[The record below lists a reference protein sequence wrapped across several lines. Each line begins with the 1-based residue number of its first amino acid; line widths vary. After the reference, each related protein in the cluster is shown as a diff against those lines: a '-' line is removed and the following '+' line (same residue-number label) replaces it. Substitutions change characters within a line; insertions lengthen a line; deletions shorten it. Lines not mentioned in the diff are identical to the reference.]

1 MKAGIIALTKTLAN
15 QVAERGINVNC
26 IVPGFIKTTRPSA
39 LEKQIGSEVQRQ
51 IPSGVMGEIGDL
63 AEAMLF
69 LSGDNA
75 KYITGQI
82 INVSG
87 GIS

>member
-1 MKAGIIALTKTLAN
+1 VAG
-15 QVAERGINVNC
+15 RGINVNC
-26 IVPGFIKTTRPSA
+26 IVPGFIKTTRPST
-39 LEKQIGSEVQRQ
+39 LEKQFGDDVQGQ

-63 AEAMLF
+63 VEAMLF

-82 INVSG
+82 LNVSG
-87 GIS
+87 GIN